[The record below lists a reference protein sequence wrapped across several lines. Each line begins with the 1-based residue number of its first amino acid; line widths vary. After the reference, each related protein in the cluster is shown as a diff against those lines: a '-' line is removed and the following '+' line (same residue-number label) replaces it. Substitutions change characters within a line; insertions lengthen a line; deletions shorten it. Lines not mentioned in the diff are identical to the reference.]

1 MDQKFLSIG
10 FDSWSEL
17 SGALMANRKLV
28 QKILVPHATAER
40 GLAVILISEYVWLI
54 ENCDKDQLQF
64 HMHFTSKHTICM
76 VFAK

>member
-17 SGALMANRKLV
+17 SGSSMANRKLV

-40 GLAVILISEYVWLI
+40 GLAVILI
-54 ENCDKDQLQF
+54 
-64 HMHFTSKHTICM
+64 
-76 VFAK
+76 